1 MAFEITIPRLGWSM
15 EEGIFAGWLKKDG
28 DLVRRGES
36 LFELEGEKALQEI
49 EALDEGILRIP
60 PSSPAS
66 GCVLKVGAVV
76 GYLIAEGE
84 PLPWLLASDQAI
96 VSGTVDAPFVERDA
110 TQQESFAASPT
121 VRRLARQLDVPMQR
135 VVGTGP
141 SGRITEDD
149 VHRASQTLSRHT
161 LSEVSTGTFPG
172 SDEAS
177 SVSSAAQ
184 SVKEKFSDAATPRA
198 RRVAQKLQ
206 LDWTIIPGTGRGGRV
221 RERDILAA
229 AANTQGDASP
239 PTSKQNPT
247 ERSAE
252 VPGGASGSRRV
263 PLSSRRQTIAARLT
277 ESVRQTVPVTIT
289 SRATATNLLSLRQ
302 QFKSAGHAPV
312 PAIHDIVA
320 KLVAMTLR
328 HHLMLAARWDGDAIV
343 MPDPDR
349 LHIGIAVDTTDGLL
363 VPVLRN
369 VSTQHLAAI
378 CQQSARLIE
387 KARAGRMSGTDL
399 QDAVFSISNL
409 GSFGI
414 DAFTPIINFPETAIL
429 GLGAIRKEAAFSA
442 DGHVTTQ
449 EMMTLSLTFDH
460 RVIDGAPAAR
470 FLQAL
475 VKAIENPA
483 AQLLAGE

>member
-28 DLVRRGES
+28 DPVRRGES

-60 PSSPAS
+60 PSGPAS
-66 GCVLKVGAVV
+66 GSVLKVGALV
-76 GYLIAEGE
+76 GYLVAEGE
-84 PLPWLLASDQAI
+84 PLPWLPAIEKASADG
-96 VSGTVDAPFVERDA
+96 SGDPAFAERRA
-110 TQQESFAASPT
+110 TPQESIAASPT
-121 VRRLARQLDVPMQR
+121 VRRLARQLNVPVHR
-135 VVGTGP
+135 IAGTGP
-141 SGRITEDD
+141 AGRITEDD
-149 VHRASQTLSRHT
+149 VLRASQS
-161 LSEVSTGTFPG
+161 LSEHKLSEISTG
-172 SDEAS
+172 SLRS
-177 SVSSAAQ
+177 SGEVSGVTST
-184 SVKEKFSDAATPRA
+184 VRPYDEKFSGVATPRA
-198 RRVAQKLQ
+198 RRAAKRLQ
-206 LDWTIIPGTGRGGRV
+206 LDWTTIAGTGRNGRV
-221 RERDILAA
+221 HERDVLAA
-229 AANTQGDASP
+229 ATNRSTDAILT
-239 PTSKQNPT
+239 TSKHNTSDPPD
-247 ERSAE
+247 E
-252 VPGGASGSRRV
+252 VPSSVSGSRRV

-328 HHLMLAARWDGDAIV
+328 HHLTLAARWDGDAIV
-343 MPDPDR
+343 IPDPDQ
-349 LHIGIAVDTTDGLL
+349 LHIGIAVDTTEGLL

-369 VSTQHLAAI
+369 VSTQRLAEI

-399 QDAVFSISNL
+399 QDAAFSISNL

-429 GLGAIRKEAAFSA
+429 GLGAIRKQPVFSA
-442 DGHVTTQ
+442 TGEVTAQ

-460 RVIDGAPAAR
+460 RVVDGAPAAR

-475 VKAIENPA
+475 VNAIENPA
-483 AQLLAGE
+483 AQLLIGE